1 MGLAACLCN
10 TGACEAKGNADL
22 RKDANVLP
30 KVVTYDIVVPAA
42 AEHEKRAGSNA
53 IV

>member
-1 MGLAACLCN
+1 MGFAACLCN
-10 TGACEAKGNADL
+10 TSACKAKGNADL

-30 KVVTYDIVVPAA
+30 KVITYDVMVPAA
-42 AEHEKRAGSNA
+42 FEHEKRAGSNA